1 MADKPVPPGLNG
13 PEIHR
18 AVTKRRAIRS
28 AGVRR
33 RESSMGINYRSG
45 LARRVATLS
54 ALAALLVTAAAC
66 SSSGSAGSAG
76 SSGSPATAGASA
88 SDVAAMQQAA
98 QKYLAVP
105 ASIPQTLALP
115 GNPPAGKSVIFLFDG
130 LAATARIAAGVQAGA
145 KALGWSYSELN
156 YDPASPASLQQ
167 ALLNALAKKPAVV
180 AEAGSPQSM
189 FGASTIAAYKNA
201 GIPIV
206 LGSVASVQLGDPI
219 YGTPAGQAS
228 EVNVGQALA
237 DWFIANSGGKGR
249 ALLENYTS
257 APVLNVFRDAFIAE
271 VKANCPDCQTKV
283 IPVTQANVEAGT
295 LISTVVS
302 AARVNPSYKYIFFDN
317 GEFGD
322 GILSALQAAGLSGM
336 IIGGRSIDPYGE
348 AAIKAGT
355 EQVWT
360 GQSYFLQGEA
370 IVDVALRVML
380 NAPGATN
387 DDVIPTQLITKSNVS
402 EITGPYYDFP
412 TNSLQQYE
420 KLWHVP
426 AAG

>member
-1 MADKPVPPGLNG
+1 M
-13 PEIHR
+13 
-18 AVTKRRAIRS
+18 
-28 AGVRR
+28 
-33 RESSMGINYRSG
+33 
-45 LARRVATLS
+45 ATLS
-54 ALAALLVTAAAC
+54 ALAAMLVTAAAC
-66 SSSGSAGSAG
+66 SSSGSSSSTAN
-76 SSGSPATAGASA
+76 SSGSSASAGVTAG
-88 SDVAAMQQAA
+88 DVAAMQQAA

-105 ASIPQTLALP
+105 TSIPQTVALP
-115 GNPPAGKSVIFLFDG
+115 GKPPTGKSVIFLFDG
-130 LAATARIAAGVQAGA
+130 LAATARIAAGVQAAA

-156 YDPASPASLQQ
+156 YDPASPATLQQ
-167 ALLNALAKKPAVV
+167 ALLNALAKKPTVV
-180 AEAGSPQSM
+180 AEAGSPQST
-189 FGASTIAAYKNA
+189 FGVSAIAAYKKANV
-201 GIPIV
+201 PIV
-206 LGSVASVQLGDPI
+206 LGSVAPVQLGDPI

-228 EVNVGQALA
+228 EVNVGKELA
-237 DWFIANSGGKGR
+237 DWFIADSGGKGR

-283 IPVTQANVEAGT
+283 VPVTQANVDAGT
-295 LISTVVS
+295 LVSTVVS

-322 GILSALQAAGLSGM
+322 GVLSALRAAGLSGM

-370 IVDVALRVML
+370 IMDVALRVLL
-380 NAPGATN
+380 NASGVSN
-387 DDVIPTQLITKSNVS
+387 DDVIPTQLITKANVS

-412 TNSLQQYE
+412 ANSLQQYE
-420 KLWHVP
+420 KLWHIP
-426 AAG
+426 AAS